1 MSINGIGTGYLA
13 WREAGN
19 AQKNS
24 SGTGFANKMAGADTA
39 GSVPSQR
46 TSVRTAGQNS
56 ALDAYRASVASA
68 VRNVKP
74 AYETY
79 ESENYRIVADN
90 KADRFDIYNEQGDK
104 LGAFAY
110 SDIKIVHDGEP
121 GKQFLVSRHGV
132 MSYVPLELDDE
143 LKEALQKVVGVDTL
157 ETEDGLGNVSDEKE
171 TENKTDI
178 IVKPDG
184 SRVLVVTMSVGGME
198 TTMSIE
204 ISKPTNMQN
213 DNLKH
218 DNDNGGIS
226 VSESETISND
236 ISDSVSEA

>member
-13 WREAGN
+13 WRETGN

-24 SGTGFANKMAGADTA
+24 SGTGFANKMAGADMA

-56 ALDAYRASVASA
+56 ALDAYRASAVSA

-79 ESENYRIVADN
+79 ESENYRIV
-90 KADRFDIYNEQGDK
+90 Q
-104 LGAFAY
+104 
-110 SDIKIVHDGEP
+110 DGET
-121 GKQFLVSRHGV
+121 GKQFLISRHGV

-157 ETEDGLGNVSDEKE
+157 ETEDGLGNVSDEKK

-218 DNDNGGIS
+218 DNDNGGIP